1 MSDRYFEELC
11 SEYYKKVFRY
21 TLFCIKDED
30 AAADIV
36 QEVFVTVFKKLDE
49 KHPNPGG
56 FIFQTAKN
64 IIKEYKRKLYLRI
77 MREIREDERYDIP
90 DATNTI
96 QRAIDSNINEYEYV
110 TDILSQLS
118 EEKYRLYK
126 LYYIDR
132 IPMDKISKSLG
143 IEYAALRMRYV
154 RLRKEIHEL
163 VKKLANEKF

>member
-1 MSDRYFEELC
+1 MRDRYFERLC
-11 SEYYKKVFRY
+11 SKYYKNVFRY
-21 TLFCIKDED
+21 ILFCIKDED

-36 QEVFVTVFKKLDE
+36 QETFVTVYKKLDE

-64 IIKEYKRKLYLRI
+64 IIKEYKRKLYKRI
-77 MREIREDERYDIP
+77 MYEISEDERYNIP
-90 DATNTI
+90 DTANTI
-96 QRAIDSNINEYEYV
+96 EKAIDGAINEYEYV

-132 IPMDKISKSLG
+132 LPMDKIARDLG
-143 IEYAALRMRYV
+143 IEYTALRMRYV
-154 RLRKEIHEL
+154 RLRKEIRSL
-163 VKKLANEKF
+163 VKKLAEEKF